1 MVGTSTMACSLKYY
15 LSLVMAITHEHNIIL
30 EQQIKLLL
38 EVINKTVRDV
48 GYSLEQTVLR
58 LFLEVIKTG

>member
-1 MVGTSTMACSLKYY
+1 MVGTSIMACSLKYY

-38 EVINKTVRDV
+38 EVINKNSKRYCLQLGTDC
-48 GYSLEQTVLR
+48 
-58 LFLEVIKTG
+58 IKAVP